1 VAEGQTVQTYTVFEK
16 RVAPE
21 DLLERAG
28 DLVFV
33 KEGFSFWTLIAPAIW
48 LLVNRLWR
56 GLLLYLLLSIGLI
69 VALTELGADEQFL
82 FWGGT
87 VINLIFAFEAR
98 DIYRAALER
107 RGYVLRAVVSGRN
120 LAECERRFLQEWL
133 PMVRRERD
141 HFASMAATGAPA
153 GGGATAPSSSVPVIG
168 MFPAH
173 GG

>member
-1 VAEGQTVQTYTVFEK
+1 MQTYTVFEK

-21 DLLERAG
+21 DLEERAG

-33 KEGFSFWTLIAPAIW
+33 KEGFSFWTLLAPAIW

-56 GLLLYLLLSIGLI
+56 GLLLYLLLSIGLV
-69 VALTELGADEQFL
+69 VALSELGDDGQFI
-82 FWGGT
+82 FWGGM

-98 DIYRAALER
+98 DIYRASLER
-107 RGYVLRAVVSGRN
+107 RGYVLRAVVSGPN

-133 PMVRRERD
+133 PAARRERE

-153 GGGATAPSSSVPVIG
+153 GSGIAAPSGSVPVIG